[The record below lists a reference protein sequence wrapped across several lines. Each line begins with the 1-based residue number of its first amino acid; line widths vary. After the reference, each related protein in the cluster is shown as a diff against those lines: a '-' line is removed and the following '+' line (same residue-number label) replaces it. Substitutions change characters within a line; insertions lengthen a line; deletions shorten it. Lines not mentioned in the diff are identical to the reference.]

1 MHHQQQQQS
10 SLFLGL
16 AASAIFVSVIILVLL
31 PLDASSFLI
40 TSTTTTTTSTGSTAR
55 TATKPTKTIVL
66 NAAADVPSWKDLSS
80 VTQCDSH
87 EQPIAVNGASYSSHP
102 DFGDGTERP
111 TLYRE
116 RHGWCPYSERVW
128 LALEVKGIE
137 YDTIYID
144 NIYGR
149 PR

>member
-1 MHHQQQQQS
+1 MRQQQHQS

-16 AASAIFVSVIILVLL
+16 AASAIFVSLIVLVLL
-31 PLDASSFLI
+31 PRDASSFL
-40 TSTTTTTTSTGSTAR
+40 TTTSTSTSTSSTAR
-55 TATKPTKTIVL
+55 TAITKTIL
-66 NAAADVPSWKDLSS
+66 NAATADVPSWKDLSS

-102 DFGDGTERP
+102 DFGDNGTTERP
-111 TLYRE
+111 ILYRE